1 MSTAERVRTLR
12 GVRVIGTGSYLPARV
27 VTNAELSR
35 TLDTSDE
42 WIRSRTGIAER
53 RFAGD
58 DEPAS
63 VMAVAAARHA
73 LAAASLEPG
82 DLDLIVCATMTGDF
96 LMPSLAA
103 IVARELGAER
113 AGGYDLNSAC
123 SGFVLA
129 LSAAMNQVRAG
140 AVQRALVIGAEK
152 MSVITDPTDRATAVI
167 FADGAGAAV
176 LAACD
181 PEEGDL
187 LAERRGLRGDEDV
200 LVVPAGG
207 SRRPHTPETLAAR
220 QQYVHMQGRETF
232 KFAVKT
238 FASLI
243 QDTCADAGVSPGD
256 VAAIVPH
263 QVNLRILD
271 AACQRAGIASERCTI
286 NIERVGNTSAASV
299 AIALDEAVRTGNIRQ
314 GDLVLLLAFGAGL
327 SWGSVLVR
335 W

>member
-1 MSTAERVRTLR
+1 M
-12 GVRVIGTGSYLPARV
+12 RVIGTGSYLPSRV
-27 VTNAELSR
+27 VTNAELST

-42 WIRSRTGIAER
+42 WIRSRTGIVER

-58 DEPAS
+58 DEPTS
-63 VMAVAAARHA
+63 VMALAASRQA
-73 LAAASLEPG
+73 LAAAEVDPG
-82 DLDLIVCATMTGDF
+82 ELDLVVCATMTGDF

-103 IVARELGAER
+103 LLTRDLGAER

-129 LSAAMNQVRAG
+129 LSSAMNQVRAG
-140 AVQRALVIGAEK
+140 AVQRALVVGAEK

-176 LAACD
+176 LEACD

-187 LAERRGLRGDEDV
+187 LAERRGLRGDEQV

-220 QQYVHMQGRETF
+220 QQYVQMHGRETF

-243 QDTCADAGVSPGD
+243 RDTCAEAGVTPTD

-271 AACQRAGIASERCTI
+271 AACARAGIAAERCTI
-286 NIERVGNTSAASV
+286 NIDRVGNTSAASV
-299 AIALDEAVRTGNIRQ
+299 AIALDEAVRTGNIRR

-327 SWGSVLVR
+327 SWGSALVR